1 MRNIAIIEDDGVA
14 QKMLCDYLKRYG
26 SEKNEQ
32 FACFPFGSAEQF
44 LTDYRPDYYVVFMD
58 IELPGMNGMEAS
70 RRLREIDGNIVL
82 VFVTNMA

>member
-32 FACFPFGSAEQF
+32 FACFTFGSAEQF
-44 LTDYRPDYYVVFMD
+44 LTDYAPTTTLCLWTSSCRV
-58 IELPGMNGMEAS
+58 
-70 RRLREIDGNIVL
+70 
-82 VFVTNMA
+82 

>member
-32 FACFPFGSAEQF
+32 FACFTFGSAEQF
-44 LTDYRPDYYVVFMD
+44 LTDY
-58 IELPGMNGMEAS
+58 A
-70 RRLREIDGNIVL
+70 RLRRCVYGHRVAGDEWHGSL
-82 VFVTNMA
+82 A